1 VGVVNAKLRA
11 AAGSHAAVSWI
22 HLLVTRFAR
31 LLITPLF
38 VSPAGAL
45 AYLIFSPRAF
55 GLDFYGDSLCTS
67 RQQTAAHPERVRAF
81 RAASL
86 KGWKYAIAH
95 KEEIVDLI
103 RRDYSTRKSREAL
116 LFEAAQTFKKL
127 CEMTLATSR
136 YFEQGNLDEAARH
149 YQELLLAFSKDP
161 LAGSMLSMCSASAI
175 V

>member
-11 AAGSHAAVSWI
+11 AVGSHAAVSWI

-31 LLITPLF
+31 LLITPIF

-55 GLDFYGDSLCTS
+55 GLDFYGNSFC
-67 RQQTAAHPERVRAF
+67 RVRAF

-161 LAGSMLSMCSASAI
+161 LAGSMLSMRSASAI